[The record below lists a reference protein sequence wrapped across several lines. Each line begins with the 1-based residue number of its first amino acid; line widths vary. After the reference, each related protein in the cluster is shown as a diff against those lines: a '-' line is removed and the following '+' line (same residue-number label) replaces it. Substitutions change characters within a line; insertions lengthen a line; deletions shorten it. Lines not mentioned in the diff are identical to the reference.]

1 MKERSPNLSEASP
14 SDGCM
19 PVHKN
24 VLSDHTGGPSSL
36 LVPAVVSLGVSECA
50 PTALQET
57 GS

>member
-1 MKERSPNLSEASP
+1 
-14 SDGCM
+14 M

-36 LVPAVVSLGVSECA
+36 LVPAVVSLGMSEYA